1 MEEKQCLAVGGQAL
15 IEGIMMKN
23 DDVTSIAV
31 RKLDGEIVT
40 KVTKKKSWVKRMK
53 LNRIPFLRGIFNFFS
68 SMIVGTKALMYS
80 AKFFDV
86 EETEEERIKREKKN
100 KAKEDINEETKNI
113 VIYISVV
120 LGLAF
125 SLGLFILL
133 PNLIS
138 SFIVPQE
145 NVQRY
150 NIVESVLKFLIFFAY
165 LILVSQMKD
174 IKRVFEYHGAEHKT
188 IFCYENDLDLT
199 VENVKKQT
207 RFHPRCGTNFM
218 FIVLFISVIIF
229 NLIGRNPNVFINIGY
244 RLLLMPLIAGISYEI
259 IRLAG
264 KTKNKVLKLIAL
276 PGLLLQRITTR
287 EPDDSQIEVAI
298 KALKLAIG
306 LEKQEDNIVTN
317 EIEEIPGD

>member
-40 KVTKKKSWVKRMK
+40 KVTKNKSWVKRMK